1 MRKID
6 SQVSEA
12 VHQALNFKG
21 GNTVVTTSADN
32 VSEVR
37 FHGNLIARVG
47 GTWAQLFDGGRQS
60 KTVKSRLNAI
70 ISVWGDR
77 ISQKG
82 GVWLL
87 ETERGEVIPFRSGM
101 LLD

>member
-6 SQVSEA
+6 RQVSEA

-21 GNTVVTTSADN
+21 GNTVVSTNADN
-32 VSEVR
+32 ISEVR

-47 GTWAQLFDGGRQS
+47 ETWAQLFDGGQQS

-70 ISVWGDR
+70 ICVWGDHLF
-77 ISQKG
+77 QKG
-82 GVWLL
+82 GVWFI
-87 ETERGEVIPFRSGM
+87 ETSKGETIPFRSGM
-101 LLD
+101 LME